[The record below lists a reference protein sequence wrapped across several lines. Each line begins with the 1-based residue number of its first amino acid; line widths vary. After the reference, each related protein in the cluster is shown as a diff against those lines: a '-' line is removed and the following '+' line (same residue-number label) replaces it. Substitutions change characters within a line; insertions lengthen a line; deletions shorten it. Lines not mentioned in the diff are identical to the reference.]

1 MLILI
6 LVTIGAIC
14 VLSAMSVLLLQQY
27 KIQKGTFVVDPSY
40 DGPKNVS
47 VTLHTIIRFLLKQS
61 VQTRKF
67 FMQYIFHVMVR
78 FMYHFDIFT
87 TKMYAK
93 SRNWFVKSAVQ
104 NKGTVPH
111 FWEHLKVYKQEMD
124 QEKKEEKE
132 EEKK

>member
-6 LVTIGAIC
+6 LVVIGTIFVI
-14 VLSAMSVLLLQQY
+14 SAVSVILLQKY
-27 KIQKGTFVVDPSY
+27 KVFKGIIVIDEAY

-47 VTLHTIIRFLLKQS
+47 VTVHTIIRFLLKQS
-61 VQTRKF
+61 VHLRKF
-67 FMQYIFHVMVR
+67 FMQYVFHIMVR

-93 SRNWFVKSAVQ
+93 SRNWFVKNAVR

-124 QEKKEEKE
+124 QEREDEESE
-132 EEKK
+132 R

>member
-6 LVTIGAIC
+6 LVVLGSLC
-14 VLSAMSVLLLQQY
+14 VMSAASVLLLQQY
-27 KIQKGTFVVDPSY
+27 KINRGIIVVDPTY
-40 DGPKNVS
+40 DGPKNIS
-47 VTLHTIIRFLLKQS
+47 VTIHTVIRFLLKQS
-61 VQTRKF
+61 VHMRKF
-67 FMQYIFHVMVR
+67 FMQYVFHVMVR

-124 QEKKEEKE
+124 QEKESEESIK
-132 EEKK
+132 